1 MDLPINIERAT
12 YQQSLAGILFL
23 YRKNEVDN
31 MYKIYHMKLNIFLL
45 FLSICG
51 LFSSCSDDD
60 KIQEEVKHIPDAT
73 LSIAVKDE
81 SARTRAS
88 QTRADVDPGVNLGD
102 IVDVKNTDG
111 YINSLTVAVF
121 NDGAYPDMV
130 SGELIVLK
138 HSLVATSERGGV
150 TSVEQIPVKSGKV
163 KLLVFANV
171 PALKFEGLKTL
182 DAFMGDTLHLDR
194 ELNGNIVMT
203 SGVISTTL
211 LADIENKIGVDSDN
225 KNAGIPL
232 YRVLARVQLYNLQF
246 DPKDEYSE
254 NATLTP
260 LSLFLANVKN
270 SSYMEAENA
279 CGALEIE
286 TETDKNQIPLQFWCG
301 SLAVKDETGNMK
313 KFANSVNESLLWYD
327 FTNSNQTYKDFLP
340 NVDPCFQNRYFA
352 FLPINEVL
360 DPSKKDGGHISV
372 GGGFPLGRMFYVYEN
387 QDEEMP
393 TLMVV
398 KARLSYKDKKTGLQV
413 SNDYYYTLI
422 VNKTGKVEN
431 FSDIVH
437 SYIKRNKFYTI
448 NMIIRGPGSDKP
460 FDLLQDAY
468 ASVAVKVSNWKIVD
482 MSGTEVD

>member
-12 YQQSLAGILFL
+12 YLQPLVGILSL

-31 MYKIYHMKLNIFLL
+31 MYKIYQMKLDIFLL

-51 LFSSCSDDD
+51 LFSSCSGDD

-81 SARTRAS
+81 SA
-88 QTRADVDPGVNLGD
+88 QTRAFQTRAEIDPGSSLGD
-102 IVDVKNTDG
+102 IVDVKNTEG

-138 HSLVATSERGGV
+138 HSLDVTSEKGGV
-150 TSVEQIPVKSGKV
+150 TSLGQIPVKSGKV

-171 PALKFEGLKTL
+171 PVLKFEGLKTL

-211 LADIENKIGVDSDN
+211 LADVENKIGVDGD

-232 YRVLARVQLYNLQF
+232 YRALARVQLSNLRF
-246 DPKDEYSE
+246 EPKDEYSE
-254 NATLTP
+254 NATLMP

-279 CGALEIE
+279 CGALEIK

-301 SLAVKDETGNMK
+301 NPAVKDETGNMK

-327 FTNSNQTYKDFLP
+327 FINSDQTYKDFLP
-340 NVDPCFQNRYFA
+340 NVDLCFRNRYFA

-398 KARLSYKDKKTGLQV
+398 KARLSYKDKKIGMQV

-431 FSDIVH
+431 YSDIEH